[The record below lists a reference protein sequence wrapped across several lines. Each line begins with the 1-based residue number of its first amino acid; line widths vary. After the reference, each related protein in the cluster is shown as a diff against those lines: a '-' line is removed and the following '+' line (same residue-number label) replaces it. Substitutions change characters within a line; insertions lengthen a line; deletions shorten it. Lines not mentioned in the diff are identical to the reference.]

1 MVSFLI
7 VPPIQALRGLP
18 CLGSFSVIWCLK
30 HIEGLPWLG
39 SYSVAGASGTERGT
53 LGGVLLCSS
62 VSGCLVGQAL
72 YCSAADAGMWGERG
86 YGDGS
91 TPYT

>member
-1 MVSFLI
+1 MH
-7 VPPIQALRGLP
+7 QAHRGSL
-18 CLGSFSVIWCLK
+18 
-30 HIEGLPWLG
+30 WLG
-39 SYSVAGASGTERGT
+39 SYSEDQCISYLKETPVWDPA
-53 LGGVLLCSS
+53 LCS
-62 VSGCLVGQAL
+62 VCQAFDGQAL

>member
-53 LGGVLLCSS
+53 LGGVLLCST
-62 VSGCLVGQAL
+62 VCQAVWWARL
-72 YCSAADAGMWGERG
+72 SIVQLLAHGER
-86 YGDGS
+86 
-91 TPYT
+91 